1 MLATF
6 IFCRDS
12 RMSPSAA
19 PAPAVTGLGL
29 KNCGALHCTQTA
41 DPAGVAQE
49 DWETQTSL
57 GLKEGVALSLM
68 EPVDPGAALADQQTD
83 TSPGMNG
90 SVTLGPMQPAQEAD
104 AGDAPSATHTKN
116 VKMVIKCALKNAMA
130 LDNSQYAVFSEMVEG
145 YVNLVSRMMRRASLV
160 MLYHVTKLASEGGP
174 VPNLFKE
181 KDTFWKNWLKLDVG
195 FFPEA
200 TSAIKGPPLD
210 YDALVLQHFSDVK
223 EHLGPVMGEGAGFVA
238 AYPSYFDQVIAYA
251 ATTFETTVC
260 NNAWV
265 PLFPR
270 LARLTKTMVRSN
282 AFGELGG
289 IRTYDIMKQIRAR
302 EPDYTGWPDAAKDY
316 AAEVRR
322 RLLFDPRVSKCMYD
336 EYGKTLHFRDLLMFN
351 YWMTT
356 RLTELGAKRI
366 SLSPVVKV
374 ARVHVRLD
382 TKVLLSIAKAAC
394 PTAPAVAAFVALDA
408 VHKQRVDDDNPGAP
422 AFHNP
427 DNGAHSLLPST
438 ARPIVG
444 KRSPELTDAQW
455 AKVKED
461 VKRDQEAHD
470 ATVRS
475 IRATDVYKTRKAEYD
490 AYIDAKVRAG
500 SSLFAGLPKRRG
512 WAFDGSVCTDGVSV
526 SLQYSKDVVVEEG
539 AGKVRKKPA
548 KKVAEPSEEYEKNL
562 STLIVGEGEGS
573 KHTIVA
579 GIDPGRAN
587 LATIAYVLDE
597 RTGKHFSN
605 APKKKSWSISRGQ
618 YYAEA
623 GIFKTN
629 SAKAERT
636 AHLKDAWADLGEEDD
651 AGARGSLRTAS
662 PSEVVTYLER
672 YAHIREAWWTSAL
685 KRRESRARFQQY
697 IGKRKVLDGF
707 FAMVKRQLEAL
718 FPGAKIKLGYGSA
731 GEKMKPTGKGEIS
744 VPTTGTFKACK
755 RVFKDDMSVV
765 DESLT
770 TKVGWETGKPKDAV
784 YRLPGERPQSAG
796 KGLTHT
802 LVELGHAPYSKNNL
816 MPKVRDDHLEA
827 VEQFNAERLKA
838 VKRRRCG
845 IPFEASGASEEK
857 ENVATEVDGKKK
869 KNSEA
874 RYPEVRGL
882 RFCPERRLYLDR
894 DRESAVAI
902 ARLRTLELLGKPRPA
917 PFVKGF
923 KTPTTE
929 KSNQLA
935 TNKKRV
941 TTHAKAGEKGR
952 RTRTVAPTLE

>member
-1 MLATF
+1 MEG
-6 IFCRDS
+6 
-12 RMSPSAA
+12 SPRGR
-19 PAPAVTGLGL
+19 P
-29 KNCGALHCTQTA
+29 
-41 DPAGVAQE
+41 VAQ
-49 DWETQTSL
+49 Q
-57 GLKEGVALSLM
+57 
-68 EPVDPGAALADQQTD
+68 ADQQTG
-83 TSPGMNG
+83 TGPGTKG
-90 SVTLGPMQPAQEAD
+90 GVTLGVMQQADPGVAQQADQQTETGPEMKGGVTPGPMQPADPGVAQEAD
-104 AGDAPSATHTKN
+104 AGDAPSASHIKN

-130 LDNSQYAVFSEMVEG
+130 LDDSQYAVFSERVEG
-145 YVNLVSRMMRRASLV
+145 YVNLVSRMMRRASLA
-160 MLYHVTKLASEGGP
+160 MLYHVTKLASEDGP
-174 VPNLFKE
+174 VPNLFRE
-181 KDTFWKNWLKLDVG
+181 KDTYWKNWLRLDADN
-195 FFPEA
+195 FPEA
-200 TSAIKGPPLD
+200 SSAIKGPHID
-210 YDALVLQHFSDVK
+210 YTPLVLQHFADVK
-223 EHLGPVMGEGAGFVA
+223 DHLGPVMGEGAGYVA
-238 AYPSYFDQVIAYA
+238 AHPVGFDQVVAYA
-251 ATTFETTVC
+251 ATTFETVVC

-265 PLFPR
+265 PLFSR
-270 LARLTKTMVRSN
+270 LARLTKTMARSN
-282 AFGELGG
+282 AFGELKGL
-289 IRTYDIMKQIRAR
+289 RTYDILKQIRAGV
-302 EPDYTGWPDAAKDY
+302 PDFAGWPDAAKDY
-316 AAEVRR
+316 ATDVRR
-322 RLLFDPRVSKCMYD
+322 RLLFDPKVHKCMFD

-351 YWMTT
+351 FWMMT

-366 SLSPVVKV
+366 SLSPVIKV

-394 PTAPAVAAFVALDA
+394 PTDPAVAAFSTLDA
-408 VHKQRVDDDNPGAP
+408 LHRKRSSEDKPDAP
-422 AFHNP
+422 AFRDP
-427 DNGAHSLLPST
+427 DTGKHSMLPPD
-438 ARPIVG
+438 RPTQR
-444 KRSPELTDAQW
+444 KRPAELSDAQW
-455 AKVKED
+455 LEVKED
-461 VKRDQEAHD
+461 VKRRQAAHD
-470 ATVRS
+470 AAVRE
-475 IRATDVYKTRKAEYD
+475 IRATDGYKTRKAEYD
-490 AYIDAKVRAG
+490 AYVDARVRAG

-512 WAFDGSVCTDGVSV
+512 WAFDGSIMTDGVSV

-539 AGKVRKKPA
+539 AGKGRKKPA
-548 KKVAEPSEEYEKNL
+548 KKGAEPSEEYEKNL

-579 GIDPGRAN
+579 GLDPGRAN

-597 RTGKHFSN
+597 RTGKHFSD

-636 AHLKDAWADLGEEDD
+636 AHLKDAWADLGEEDA

-662 PSEVVTYLER
+662 PSEVATYLER
-672 YAHIREAWWTSAL
+672 YAHIREVWWTSAL

-697 IGKRKVLDGF
+697 IGKRKVLDRF

-718 FPGAKIKLGYGSA
+718 FPGAKVKLGYGSA

-802 LVELGHAPYSKNNL
+802 LVELGHTPYSKNNL

-857 ENVATEVDGKKK
+857 ENVATEVGGKKK
-869 KNSEA
+869 SEA

-923 KTPTTE
+923 KAPTTE
-929 KSNQLA
+929 QSNQLA
-935 TNKKRV
+935 QKEKRV
-941 TTHAKAGEKGR
+941 TIQAKAGEKGR
-952 RTRTVAPTLE
+952 RTRTLSTPTK

>member
-1 MLATF
+1 
-6 IFCRDS
+6 
-12 RMSPSAA
+12 MSPSAA
-19 PAPAVTGLGL
+19 PAPAVTCLGL
-29 KNCGALHCTQTA
+29 KNGGALHCTQA
-41 DPAGVAQE
+41 VDPAGVAQE

-500 SSLFAGLPKRRG
+500 SSLFAGLPKKRG

-562 STLIVGEGEGS
+562 STLIVGKGEGS

-697 IGKRKVLDGF
+697 IECIQAEGPGRLFRDGEASARGAVPWGEDQAGLRVGRGEDEADRQGRDQRPDDGDVQGLQASVQGRHERGRRKPDDEGGVGD
-707 FAMVKRQLEAL
+707 RQAEGRGLQAARRATPVRRKGVDAH
-718 FPGAKIKLGYGSA
+718 PGRAGARPVQQEQPDAEGARRPPGSRRA
-731 GEKMKPTGKGEIS
+731 VQRRKAQGRQASSMRHPVRSEWCERGEGER
-744 VPTTGTFKACK
+744 GH
-755 RVFKDDMSVV
+755 RG
-765 DESLT
+765 
-770 TKVGWETGKPKDAV
+770 GWE
-784 YRLPGERPQSAG
+784 
-796 KGLTHT
+796 
-802 LVELGHAPYSKNNL
+802 
-816 MPKVRDDHLEA
+816 
-827 VEQFNAERLKA
+827 
-838 VKRRRCG
+838 
-845 IPFEASGASEEK
+845 EE
-857 ENVATEVDGKKK
+857 EE
-869 KNSEA
+869 
-874 RYPEVRGL
+874 
-882 RFCPERRLYLDR
+882 
-894 DRESAVAI
+894 
-902 ARLRTLELLGKPRPA
+902 
-917 PFVKGF
+917 
-923 KTPTTE
+923 
-929 KSNQLA
+929 
-935 TNKKRV
+935 
-941 TTHAKAGEKGR
+941 
-952 RTRTVAPTLE
+952 